1 MSKKVTNKLLK
12 LTTKFMLGIP
22 KRKELEELAKF
33 QNEVI
38 DEIKNNI
45 PDMFELMVEQRIK
58 DIENELKTA
67 KGMREYNL
75 GKQLSN
81 LFELKEKIWSGY
93 YNASY

>member
-22 KRKELEELAKF
+22 KHKDLAKF
-33 QNEVI
+33 QNTII
-38 DEIKNNI
+38 DEIKNSI
-45 PDMFELMVEQRIK
+45 PDMFEIMVEQKIK
-58 DIENELKTA
+58 EIQKEINNCRNP
-67 KGMREYNL
+67 MREYNL

-81 LFELKEKIWSGY
+81 LFELKEKIFSGY